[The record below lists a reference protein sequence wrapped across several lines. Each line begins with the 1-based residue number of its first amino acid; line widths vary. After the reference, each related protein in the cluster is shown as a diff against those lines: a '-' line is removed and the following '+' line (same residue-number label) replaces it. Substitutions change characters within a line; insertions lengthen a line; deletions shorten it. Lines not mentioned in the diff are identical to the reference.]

1 MSEQKENQSRLHK
14 LAGCIAVLGLVIV
27 VLGGCGDKTP
37 SSVQNEKAGEQL
49 NMIVDGTQVDSELE
63 PIKDGRRWYLPL
75 DPVVKAMGWTYKHE
89 ADNSLALS
97 YSWSDPES
105 TWSRQ
110 STGTWLHDEWEDA
123 LRMVDGHI
131 YIHSKRFSEVTD
143 AEVKIDAAA
152 GTIQVKSNPNP
163 GVVTE
168 AELEEQLAMQSK
180 QEATAEETM
189 SAEESEQINYGKYT
203 APDILNELYT
213 LADQLEAEGLSLWD
227 ELGFY
232 GGYYQSEYRNTPWD
246 VITFGWTGGDGEH
259 YGFLTEFGSIADL
272 NEAPIV
278 RVSPMGGD
286 EAGEVIANNIREF
299 LRMKSIDDT
308 LLYSSYEDEAA
319 YRAEKKQEEADLGE
333 WAPTEADK
341 SVRRQVMSR
350 MVDALNLPEISP
362 PYYTYLDRVK
372 AERENRIVVATPDGL
387 GVTNVHP
394 QDEGKQHEALLVDD
408 DLEAEEL
415 QAYLERATY
424 AGKLALLRSFNA
436 KDFNSEDI
444 RGIIVQEMTSLGLT
458 DEIARMN
465 ASAW

>member
-1 MSEQKENQSRLHK
+1 
-14 LAGCIAVLGLVIV
+14 
-27 VLGGCGDKTP
+27 
-37 SSVQNEKAGEQL
+37 
-49 NMIVDGTQVDSELE
+49 MIVDGAKVDSDLE

-75 DPVVKAMGWTYKHE
+75 DPILTAMGWTYKHE

-97 YSWSDPES
+97 YSRSNPKS
-105 TWSRQ
+105 TWSTES
-110 STGTWLHDEWEDA
+110 STTWLHDEWEDA
-123 LRMVDGHI
+123 LRMVDEHI

-143 AEVKIDAAA
+143 AEVTINTAA
-152 GTIQVKSNPNP
+152 GTIEVKSNPNP
-163 GVVTE
+163 GEVTE
-168 AELEEQLAMQSK
+168 AEQEEYLAMQAK
-180 QEATAEETM
+180 QEATAEETR

-203 APDILNELYT
+203 PPDILNELYT
-213 LADQLEAEGLSLWD
+213 LGDQLEEEGLSLWD

-232 GGYYQSEYRNTPWD
+232 GGYYQSEYGNTPWD

-299 LRMKSIDDT
+299 LRMIALDES
-308 LLYSSYEDEAA
+308 LLYFSYEDEEA
-319 YRAEKKQEEADLGE
+319 YKAEKQQEEADLGE
-333 WAPTEADK
+333 WAPTKEDK
-341 SVRRQVMSR
+341 SVRRQVMTR
-350 MVDALNLPEISP
+350 MVEALNLPEISQ

-394 QDEGKQHEALLVDD
+394 QDEGRQHEALLVDD

-436 KDFNSEDI
+436 KDFHSEDL
-444 RGIIVQEMTSLGLT
+444 REIIVEEMTRLGLT